1 MNAVTKDTS
10 AKRRKGFVK
19 WANAELAPVHG
30 EELARMKPP
39 SPDEWDRMKNPYLV
53 SLRIAYRMVQLDKS
67 AHVAALNALTPEDA
81 GDLCAH
87 LEECVDRFRCLAD
100 LAEEALARFLCAG
113 AKIEL
118 ERGEE
123 ART

>member
-1 MNAVTKDTS
+1 MSAVTKDAS
-10 AKRRKGFVK
+10 AKRRKSFIK
-19 WANAELAPVHG
+19 WANAEFAPAHG

-39 SPDEWDRMKNPYLV
+39 SPDEWDQMKNPYLV

-67 AHVAALNALTPEDA
+67 AHVAALNALTPEDS
-81 GDLCAH
+81 GDLSAH
-87 LEECVDRFRCLAD
+87 LEKCADRFRCLAD
-100 LAEEALARFLCAG
+100 LAEGALDRLVCAG

-123 ART
+123 AR